1 MINRLEIR
9 MNDDLLNAIDDWC
22 ENYGA
27 GCSRSEAIR
36 TILDENVRE
45 EHKLTF
51 AERISLS
58 LQLKEMIENARNKP
72 KQEQNEYE
80 IKELELALC
89 CVEEG
94 HDWALKDVFP
104 FVSNPDKKSDVDFVF
119 DVLTMFRNI
128 KNAYNMLSNRE
139 KSEII
144 DLPKFDGFD
153 GNHESNLLSIARFI
167 LEKLERF
174 YGDFDY
180 LTDLNSHANRVDYYS
195 NLLEKYNLIWKKYN
209 GLPFQGLLQLTKKD

>member
-36 TILDENVRE
+36 TILDENVRG

-51 AERISLS
+51 AERIILS
-58 LQLKEMIENARNKP
+58 LQLREMIEKERSKP
-72 KQEQNEYE
+72 QHEQMESVIN
-80 IKELELALC
+80 ELEIALC

-94 HDWALKDVFP
+94 HDWALKDIFP
-104 FVSNPDKKSDVDFVF
+104 FVANPDKKSDVDFVF
-119 DVLTMFRNI
+119 NVLTMFRNI
-128 KNAYNMLSNRE
+128 KNAYNTLSDRE
-139 KSEII
+139 KSEIV

-180 LTDLNSHANRVDYYS
+180 LTDLNSHANRVDFYS
-195 NLLEKYNLIWKKYN
+195 KLLEKYNTIWEKYK